1 MKRNRRKI
9 RIVKTR
15 DLFKKVGDIKGI
27 FHPRM
32 STIKDRNA
40 KHLTEAN
47 EINRWWQE
55 YTEELYKRI
64 LMTWTN
70 MMMWSFT

>member
-9 RIVKTR
+9 IIVKTR
-15 DLFKKVGDIKGI
+15 DLFKKVGDIKGT
-27 FHPRM
+27 FCPRM

-40 KHLTEAN
+40 KHLTEAD

-55 YTEELYKRI
+55 YTDELYKRI
-64 LMTWTN
+64 LMTWIN
-70 MMMWSFT
+70 IMVWSLT